1 MSEYFDGRWE
11 QKTALRKALVA
22 LNARGAS
29 DQRITDLLAQY
40 VGNDRV
46 PKYGSASSRAVTRPT
61 IQRIRSSDDKT
72 LRGVRSA
79 TVGVLYNFLCHCE
92 ELETDLFDRSARI
105 HSAHMLAPLT
115 SAIEAH
121 IGATDGP
128 LTHFKL
134 KSFQGVYHL
143 YRKAWTS
150 LGAESFIRCVIRFD
164 WVGDA
169 LFYTEEQFFTD
180 TVANTQID
188 EVESG
193 VVIPFGLNVVM
204 LGKRAG
210 ADLMKFYSID
220 NFSIFPDGKQ
230 IIHNFSGNFIAVY
243 GKGEHPGYRAYA
255 ERVRP
260 ESASTKFYAPNE
272 LNPEIVERLMG

>member
-1 MSEYFDGRWE
+1 M
-11 QKTALRKALVA
+11 
-22 LNARGAS
+22 
-29 DQRITDLLAQY
+29 
-40 VGNDRV
+40 
-46 PKYGSASSRAVTRPT
+46 
-61 IQRIRSSDDKT
+61 
-72 LRGVRSA
+72 
-79 TVGVLYNFLCHCE
+79 
-92 ELETDLFDRSARI
+92 
-105 HSAHMLAPLT
+105 
-115 SAIEAH
+115 
-121 IGATDGP
+121 
-128 LTHFKL
+128 
-134 KSFQGVYHL
+134 
-143 YRKAWTS
+143 
-150 LGAESFIRCVIRFD
+150 GAESFIRCIVRFD

-193 VVIPFGLNVVM
+193 VVIPFGLNVIM
-204 LGKRAG
+204 LGKRTG

-260 ESASTKFYAPNE
+260 EVAATKFYAPNE
-272 LNPEIVERLMG
+272 LNPEIVERLTG